1 MIMDVPNTVV
11 QPAVRPGRGIKNGIA
26 YASVCFGELAAHFLQ
41 ENRDE
46 EDLP

>member
-11 QPAVRPGRGIKNGIA
+11 QPAVQPGRDIKNGIT
-26 YASVCFGELAAHFLQ
+26 YAIVCFGELVVHFLQ